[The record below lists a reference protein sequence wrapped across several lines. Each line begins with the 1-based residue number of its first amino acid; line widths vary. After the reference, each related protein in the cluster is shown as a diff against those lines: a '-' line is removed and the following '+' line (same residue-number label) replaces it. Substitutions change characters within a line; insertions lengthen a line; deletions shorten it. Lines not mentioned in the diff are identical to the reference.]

1 MSAPA
6 KMRLLPEYINA
17 IREGNKTTTIR
28 IGKHGVSTSELIFES
43 NSDSI
48 KVNVLSV
55 YYRKFN
61 ELTETDAQRDGFDNL
76 HELETALYAF
86 YPNIKPN
93 TTFTVIK
100 FKV

>member
-1 MSAPA
+1 MSVPA

-28 IGKHGVSTSELIFES
+28 IGKRGVPTSELIFES

-48 KVNVLSV
+48 KVYVLSV
-55 YYRKFN
+55 HYRKFN
-61 ELTETDAQRDGFDNL
+61 ELTEKDAQQDGFNTL
-76 HELETALYAF
+76 QELETALYAF
-86 YPNIKPN
+86 YPNIRPN